1 MGWPNWVHPWEQT
14 LHTSPGCNAHP
25 GPNPTYPHAPVL
37 LLGDHKKRRLFP
49 PSTSNKNRGDRDQKE
64 DRQGERERGLS
75 IKWGES
81 GNKSERKT
89 PKIQREREGRE
100 AVDIVA
106 LASGSSHP

>member
-1 MGWPNWVHPWEQT
+1 MHIP
-14 LHTSPGCNAHP
+14 A
-25 GPNPTYPHAPVL
+25 PTPPTPMLQCFYWATT
-37 LLGDHKKRRLFP
+37 KRGGFFHRP
-49 PSTSNKNRGDRDQKE
+49 PATKTEETETKRKTDR
-64 DRQGERERGLS
+64 ERERGLS

-81 GNKSERKT
+81 GKKSERKT

>member
-1 MGWPNWVHPWEQT
+1 MTPP
-14 LHTSPGCNAHP
+14 P
-25 GPNPTYPHAPVL
+25 
-37 LLGDHKKRRLFP
+37 RRLLFL
-49 PSTSNKNRGDRDQKE
+49 PSDPIKTDR
-64 DRQGERERGLS
+64 ERERGLS